1 MKNLRHLS
9 KENIETLIQELG
21 EKPFKAKQIHE
32 WLWKKNISSIDEM
45 SNLSKELREKLNKDF
60 SLFKLKIDH
69 TQKSDDTTIK
79 NRFVLHDNHFVE
91 GVLIPT
97 PQRMTACVSSQVGC
111 SLSCKFC
118 ATGYMDR
125 KRNLDFD
132 EIVDQVMHLND
143 QAEQNYGKRLS
154 NIVYMGMGEPLLNYS
169 NVLKSI
175 EKITSPEGL
184 GMSPSRITVSTA
196 GISKMITKLAD
207 DKVKFN
213 LALSLHAA
221 NDIKRNEIMPINET
235 NSLKVLIEALNYF
248 YKATKNPITFEYILF
263 ANFNDSIEDADELIK
278 ICRQVPSK
286 VNIIEYNPIEFA
298 KFAKPSEEKV
308 DAFMKYLENNK
319 VNARLRRSRGKD
331 IDAAC
336 GQLAN
341 INHPTNL

>member
-9 KENIETLIQELG
+9 QTELETLIISIG
-21 EKPFKAKQIHE
+21 EKPFRVKQINE
-32 WLWKKNISSIDEM
+32 WIWQKNITSIDEM
-45 SNLSKELREKLNKDF
+45 LNVSKVTRERLKEEYFLGKLT
-60 SLFKLKIDH
+60 IDH
-69 TQKSDDTTIK
+69 TQISDDTTIK
-79 NRFVLHDNHFVE
+79 NRFVLHDGHFVE

-97 PQRMTACVSSQVGC
+97 DTRMTACVSSQVGC

-132 EIVDQVMHLND
+132 EIYDQVKHLND
-143 QAEQNYGKRLS
+143 QSELNYEKKLS
-154 NIVYMGMGEPLLNYS
+154 NIVFMGMGEPLLNYS

-175 EKITSPEGL
+175 EKITSPEGM

-196 GISKMITKLAD
+196 GVSKMIKKLAD

-213 LALSLHAA
+213 LAVSLHAA
-221 NDIKRNEIMPINET
+221 NDLKRNEIMPINET
-235 NSLKVLIEALNYF
+235 NNIKVLIESLNYF
-248 YKATKNPITFEYILF
+248 YKATKSPITFEYILF
-263 ANFNDSIEDADELIK
+263 KDFNDSIEDADELIK

-286 VNIIEYNPIEFA
+286 VNIIEYNPISLA
-298 KFAKPSEEKV
+298 AFAKPDEEKV
-308 DAFMKYLENNK
+308 DAFMQYLEQNK
-319 VNARLRRSRGKD
+319 INARLRRSRGKD

-341 INHPTNL
+341 VNHPSK